1 MKHLAITGNIGSGKS
16 TACRLFERL
25 DIPVYYSDARAKK
38 LMIEDQ
44 KVIGAIQDLLGQE
57 AYSEDGSLN
66 RSHVASKIFSD
77 QTLLQQMNQ
86 IVHPAVRKDY
96 HSWRENQD
104 AVFTLQ
110 ESALTFEIGAE
121 KIMDYVILVYAP
133 ESLLIKRSTKRDGI
147 DEAAVRQR
155 LDKQMSQDLKA
166 QKADYILFNGLTD
179 SLLFQIQRLYHELSM

>member
-16 TACRLFERL
+16 TACRFFERL

-44 KVIGAIQDLLGQE
+44 EVIGAIKDLLGE
-57 AYSEDGSLN
+57 ESYSEDGTLN

-96 HSWRENQD
+96 HRWRENQD

-110 ESALTFEIGAE
+110 ESALTSLFHLLANPSALLPLSLYLGAGVYHCP
-121 KIMDYVILVYAP
+121 KSCIKSNLVG
-133 ESLLIKRSTKRDGI
+133 SCS
-147 DEAAVRQR
+147 
-155 LDKQMSQDLKA
+155 
-166 QKADYILFNGLTD
+166 
-179 SLLFQIQRLYHELSM
+179 

>member
-16 TACRLFERL
+16 TACRFFERL

-44 KVIGAIQDLLGQE
+44 EVIGAIKDLLGE
-57 AYSEDGSLN
+57 ESYSEDRTLN

-77 QTLLQQMNQ
+77 KTLLEQMNT

-104 AVFTLQ
+104 AIFTLQ

-121 KIMDYVILVYAP
+121 KIMDHVILVYAP
-133 ESLLIKRSTKRDGI
+133 EALLIKRSTKRDGI

-179 SLLFQIQRLYHELSM
+179 SLLFQIQRLYHELSI